1 MRNFDLTLISTIVS
15 LSRYEVKNK
24 QVEFSIPCGPALSQ
38 LRGIDLF
45 VNKLNRKDH
54 PDNELIEV
62 DIKAEKFIV
71 SYVQYICVHS
81 SNLDPCVRIIRM
93 CEFNA

>member
-1 MRNFDLTLISTIVS
+1 M
-15 LSRYEVKNK
+15 KNK

-71 SYVQYICVHS
+71 SYVQ
-81 SNLDPCVRIIRM
+81 
-93 CEFNA
+93 